1 MPFVTIRFS
10 PKGLAFIRQLLAT
23 LTAAWT
29 CVGHGLLTGYT
40 AQAIPSMSKADSRI
54 EMTETHKN
62 WISKYVCRCFNKTPK
77 AVPILYH
84 LVTLFCFTLRR

>member
-62 WISKYVCRCFNKTPK
+62 WISKYVFDRESRSHRGPRSEYFV
-77 AVPILYH
+77 AVLQT
-84 LVTLFCFTLRR
+84 LVLVP

>member
-1 MPFVTIRFS
+1 MPWTIRFS
-10 PKGLAFIRQLLAT
+10 SKGLAFIRQLLAT

-62 WISKYVCRCFNKTPK
+62 WISKYVKIFWG
-77 AVPILYH
+77 VI
-84 LVTLFCFTLRR
+84 VTVKNFVKLQRQYATITFMMI